1 MSEAHE
7 DPRMSL
13 TITPPRSSD
22 HAYRVTVHEPTGII
36 EEYKFSGGLDAR
48 HRALQVYVNAR
59 ARLGDFSD
67 EPAQFRCRIWCDG
80 VEYFNNKDG
89 SLRGHITGPRR
100 PADRML
106 P

>member
-13 TITPPRSSD
+13 TITPTQAVE
-22 HAYRVTVHEPTGII
+22 HAYRVVVHEPNGVI
-36 EEYKFSGGLDAR
+36 EEHKFGGGLDAR

-59 ARLGDFSD
+59 ARLNDFSD
-67 EPAQFRCRIWCDG
+67 EPAKFRCRIWCDD
-80 VEYFNNKDG
+80 VEYFNNKGG
-89 SLRGHITGPRR
+89 SMRGHITGPKR